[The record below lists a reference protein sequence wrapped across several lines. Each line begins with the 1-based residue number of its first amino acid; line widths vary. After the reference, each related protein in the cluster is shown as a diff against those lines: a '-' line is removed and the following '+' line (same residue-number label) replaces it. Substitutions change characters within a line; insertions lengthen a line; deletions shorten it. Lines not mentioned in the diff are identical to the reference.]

1 MRPSGRLRMDAA
13 SPFVL
18 HQLVPLVKPF
28 RATYPDIELEL
39 VSNKSF
45 TDLIEPEFKSDLTIR
60 IGGLMDS
67 GLHANLLARSP
78 LHLVASPDI
87 LKPAVAKPFVNYA

>member
-1 MRPSGRLRMDAA
+1 MRPSGRLRVDAA

-39 VSNKSF
+39 VSNESF
-45 TDLIEPEFKSDLTIR
+45 TDLIE
-60 IGGLMDS
+60 
-67 GLHANLLARSP
+67 
-78 LHLVASPDI
+78 
-87 LKPAVAKPFVNYA
+87 